1 MPAPEPVAEPD
12 LLHADAVRVLHDW
25 EPADESQERLRL
37 AYLRHLVEHS
47 DGMWRSCRPDHLT
60 ASTVIVGA
68 SADQVLLTLHRRLGR
83 WLQTGGHCE
92 PGDQTLLAAAR
103 REAVEESGIRGLW
116 VDPVPLRLDRHRV
129 ACGPREP
136 ARHLDVQFL
145 AVAPAAAQEQV
156 SAESTALGWFGVEA
170 LPDSADSSVR
180 ALVAAART
188 RLTTTRGSAHH
199 NSRIAGPQAADRGT
213 TSRGS
218 RDHKP
223 RIAGS

>member
-1 MPAPEPVAEPD
+1 M
-12 LLHADAVRVLHDW
+12 LHDW
-25 EPADESQERLRL
+25 EPADETQERLRL
-37 AYLRHLVEHS
+37 AYLRHLAEHT
-47 DGMWRSCRPDHLT
+47 DGMWRSCRPDHVT

-92 PGDQTLLAAAR
+92 PGDRTLLAAAR
-103 REAVEESGIRGLW
+103 REAVEESGIQGLR

-129 ACGPREP
+129 VCGPRQP

-145 AVAPAAAQEQV
+145 ALAPAAAQERV
-156 SAESTALGWFGVEA
+156 SAESTALGWFGVES

-188 RLTTTRGSAHH
+188 RLTARRGSAHH
-199 NSRIAGPQAADRGT
+199 
-213 TSRGS
+213 
-218 RDHKP
+218 KP
-223 RIAGS
+223 RNADA